1 MLGVIEY
8 FAKLLKV
15 IVNGNIRK
23 PGCGF
28 LFAFHSNY
36 GPVFYH
42 FRDKARYWSKITIF
56 FHIPQW
62 SKSRWT
68 HGTVP
73 ARPNIEIQR
82 SRTSN
87 FIKAPEGSQAPTV
100 KPKADVQFPHLCT
113 STAASPYIR
122 I

>member
-56 FHIPQW
+56 FTSPSGQSPVGRTGQFLHVRILR
-62 SKSRWT
+62 SS
-68 HGTVP
+68 VP
-73 ARPNIEIQR
+73 APQI
-82 SRTSN
+82 S
-87 FIKAPEGSQAPTV
+87 
-100 KPKADVQFPHLCT
+100 
-113 STAASPYIR
+113 
-122 I
+122 

>member
-56 FHIPQW
+56 SHPPVV
-62 SKSRWT
+62 K
-68 HGTVP
+68 VP
-73 ARPNIEIQR
+73 LDARD
-82 SRTSN
+82 SS
-87 FIKAPEGSQAPTV
+87 
-100 KPKADVQFPHLCT
+100 CT
-113 STAASPYIR
+113 SEY
-122 I
+122 